1 MSSKRTFLEEN
12 TRAFLSRISEIWYT
26 RRDFRQANKKFVQRV
41 DKSRQKT
48 VALFWSPAYFVYYC
62 IILYV
67 VRRATPAP
75 ALNQS
80 GKEWG
85 GRGSVEE
92 AVGPGVDSAAAPVP
106 GAAGPAGRTGV
117 WPDPEVPSRGHR
129 RVSPDT
135 RASGGWPAASSSPG
149 PRKTNA
155 AGAFGAVVRSDAAAA
170 ASSAIL
176 L

>member
-1 MSSKRTFLEEN
+1 M
-12 TRAFLSRISEIWYT
+12 
-26 RRDFRQANKKFVQRV
+26 
-41 DKSRQKT
+41 
-48 VALFWSPAYFVYYC
+48 
-62 IILYV
+62 
-67 VRRATPAP
+67 
-75 ALNQS
+75 
-80 GKEWG
+80 
-85 GRGSVEE
+85 EE
-92 AVGPGVDSAAAPVP
+92 AVGPGVNSAAAPVP

-117 WPDPEVPSRGHR
+117 WPDPEVPSRRHR

>member
-1 MSSKRTFLEEN
+1 MSSKHTFPEEN
-12 TRAFLSRISEIWYT
+12 TQAFLSRISKIWST
-26 RRDFRQANKKFVQRV
+26 RRDFCQASEKFVHV
-41 DKSRQKT
+41 WTKSS
-48 VALFWSPAYFVYYC
+48 LFCLLHYFVC
-62 IILYV
+62 C
-67 VRRATPAP
+67 APGSPAP

-85 GRGSVEE
+85 GGGGCVEE

-135 RASGGWPAASSSPG
+135 RASGGWPAALSSPG

-155 AGAFGAVVRSDAAAA
+155 AGAFGAVVRSNAAAA

>member
-12 TRAFLSRISEIWYT
+12 TRAFLSRISKIWYT
-26 RRDFRQANKKFVQRV
+26 RRDFCQANEKFVQRV

-80 GKEWG
+80 GKESRG
-85 GRGSVEE
+85 GGSVEE
-92 AVGPGVDSAAAPVP
+92 AVGPGVNSAAAPVP

-135 RASGGWPAASSSPG
+135 RASGGWPAASSLPG
-149 PRKTNA
+149 PRRKNATGSFGAGVQSNA
-155 AGAFGAVVRSDAAAA
+155 AVA